1 MDGQFVWLILHIP
14 GSPIGDEPLTNY
26 HAASPWADPAW
37 LEEVDAW
44 IHIEATHSGYTVF
57 GSLEKIH
64 VRPWSIVFQVPTSE
78 GRLIFK
84 ASAKVLAH
92 EAALTQ
98 SLADLFPNV
107 IPIVLGAYPERGW
120 LLMVDGG
127 IPLREFIRADRDV
140 GHWER
145 LLPQYAQ
152 LQKLVSQNLDQIKDL
167 GIPDR
172 SLARLPA
179 LFQGLLEDQEL
190 LLLGMAQGLTADHYG
205 RLLELIPG
213 VKLICERLQAAPIP
227 GSIHHGDLHDG
238 NIFYSQKGYRFFDWG
253 DASISHPF
261 FSLRTASVSL
271 ENSLGWAENS
281 PAFGSLRNIYLEAWG
296 EFASLSAILEI
307 FNLARVLSPIC
318 SALSWHRVIS
328 SLAKSLRGPY
338 EGAVPGLLLEFL
350 TEFSQSG
357 VQV

>member
-1 MDGQFVWLILHIP
+1 
-14 GSPIGDEPLTNY
+14 LTTN

-37 LEEVDAW
+37 IEEAEVW
-44 IHIEATHSGYTVF
+44 IRSHAAHSGYMVLGT
-57 GSLEKIH
+57 LEKIH
-64 VRPWSIVFQVPTSE
+64 ERPWSIVFQVPAAE

-107 IPIVLGAYPERGW
+107 IPTVLGAYPERGW

-145 LLPQYAQ
+145 LLPQYAE
-152 LQKLVSQNLDQIKDL
+152 LQKLVSQHLDQIRVF

-172 SLARLPA
+172 SLAKLPA
-179 LFQGLLEDQEL
+179 LYQALLEDQEL
-190 LLLGMAQGLTADHYG
+190 LLLGMAKGLTADHYD
-205 RLLELIPG
+205 RLIELIPG
-213 VKLICERLQAAPIP
+213 VKLLCEQLQATPIP

-238 NIFYSQKGYRFFDWG
+238 NIFYSQKGYQFFDWG

-261 FSLRTASVSL
+261 FSLRTVSVSL
-271 ENSLGWAENS
+271 ENSLGWAEDS
-281 PAFGSLRNIYLEAWG
+281 PDFDPLRNIYLEAWG
-296 EFASLSAILEI
+296 EFASLSALLES

-328 SLAKSLRGPY
+328 SLVKSLRGPY
-338 EGAVPGLLLEFL
+338 EGAVPGLLQEFL
-350 TEFSQSG
+350 TEFAQSG